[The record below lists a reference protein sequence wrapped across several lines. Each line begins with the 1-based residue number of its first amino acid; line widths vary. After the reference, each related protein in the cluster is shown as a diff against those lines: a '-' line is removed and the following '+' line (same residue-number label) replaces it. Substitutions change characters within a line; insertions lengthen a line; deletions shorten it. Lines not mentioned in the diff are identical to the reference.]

1 MCGTELIN
9 APGIGLFCPNKKCD
23 VMDNTSGAEWEF
35 TPEPEKSI
43 LEQHPYLNKPFVH
56 FDTKPMVASTE
67 EIVEEDTVEKV
78 VIEQPKPYKELE
90 GGYVMF
96 EDKHYQM
103 DALKSLRP
111 DVFMLTADSQRT
123 ISTNFGIKFP
133 TTSNKGDVFV
143 RVDALPNRVYK
154 YDGNKWIE
162 IQKEQSDT
170 YLHNQKYIKYLVEKI
185 EKGEYDLDL
194 LSDTEKEQ
202 IELFLKNQK

>member
-1 MCGTELIN
+1 MSKELPSIEDFAN
-9 APGIGLFCPNKKCD
+9 NNNLPSVNEFIIEEVDAQLPSVEDYIEKK
-23 VMDNTSGAEWEF
+23 
-35 TPEPEKSI
+35 EK
-43 LEQHPYLNKPFVH
+43 
-56 FDTKPMVASTE
+56 E
-67 EIVEEDTVEKV
+67 EIVEELSDTEVL
-78 VIEQPKPYKELE
+78 IESEKPYKELA

-111 DVFMLTADSQRT
+111 DVFMATADSQRS

-133 TTSNKGDVFV
+133 AGANKGDVFV
-143 RVDALPNRVYK
+143 RVDSLPNHVYK
-154 YDGNKWIE
+154 YDGRKWIE

-194 LSDTEKEQ
+194 LSETEKEQ
-202 IELFLKNQK
+202 IELFLNNQK